1 MSFSSFSRLY
11 YTLFLSAF
19 CALPAAASSGVTGI
33 NNHPAFKTR
42 DQENLKTTDACRHRL
57 FDSDNLRQAISRFEL
72 IADHVRMTATQ
83 HAHHKNQV
91 DPEDLKNQTETKDK
105 HHPRDKRPTDE
116 TIAGHAN
123 KVLIEELHHLMDPKN
138 NKRNL
143 RNNESDEEKIIRQGN
158 RVDLILTRR
167 EAIRLMHCG
176 EQMISSVLRDIH
188 SQTIHHTSHHLENQ
202 LEDFLKTTRDAADL
216 ENKDDDTDDTNK
228 KRQEIETA
236 LKDIIAKVDTKGGVA
251 QLIKE
256 KNRYSD
262 TIKGM
267 IAQGQ
272 SPHVIKD
279 ELGKLLKEIEDF
291 NKKRTPN
298 PNSVPPEKPGH

>member
-19 CALPAAASSGVTGI
+19 CALPAAASSDVAGGTTPPVFQ
-33 NNHPAFKTR
+33 PR
-42 DQENLKTTDACRHRL
+42 VQENYKTHAACRHRR

-91 DPEDLKNQTETKDK
+91 DPNDPNNPPETKDK
-105 HHPRDKRPTDE
+105 HHPRDIRPTDE

-123 KVLIEELHHLMDPKN
+123 KVLIEELHHLMDPK
-138 NKRNL
+138 KNL
-143 RNNESDEEKIIRQGN
+143 RSKQKNEKETDEEKIIRQGN
-158 RVDLILTRR
+158 RADLILTRR
-167 EAIRLMHCG
+167 EALRLMHCG
-176 EQMISSVLRDIH
+176 EQMIGSVLRDIH
-188 SQTIHHTSHHLENQ
+188 PQTIHHTRHHLENQ
-202 LEDFLKTTRDAADL
+202 LKDFKKKVL
-216 ENKDDDTDDTNK
+216 DDVNPDDKNNK
-228 KRQEIETA
+228 KQEIETA

-251 QLIKE
+251 QLANGNNLYTDDVK
-256 KNRYSD
+256 K
-262 TIKGM
+262 M

-279 ELGKLLKEIEDF
+279 ELHKFLKEIEDL
-291 NKKRTPN
+291 NKKTSPG
-298 PNSVPPEKPGH
+298 PNSVPPEKPGQ